1 MAMFENL
8 DQIWF
13 GTRENMRW
21 IQAPLSGMDSSP
33 QARSASETLLDGTGY
48 VRKSLGSHKVY
59 EMGWS
64 DSETPAFAQVIQAYA
79 SGIYG
84 RGRIYFQDPHAFGV
98 NVLPAVWSAP
108 GMAYNGEARGIL
120 PELVCK
126 ATPTPPNR
134 YDLPT
139 LSAIYD
145 MPARTNYGE
154 ANFSWR
160 NAVFVP
166 IPEGH
171 TMFIGAMYQSTDA
184 NTRLAVSP
192 VGATGMPDFSREI
205 FLNRL
210 SVDAPNTTPTR
221 IDGGQFSGVA
231 IYPRNGTV
239 ASRIQITSIL
249 ARMVNAAVAQEYTV
263 TGYGDL
269 PYGEGLYGGEAWDFD
284 GFLSQPWR
292 LGMGNAGCKFDGQ
305 PTLVEYN
312 GIGEGQVGLSCT
324 LREVAA

>member
-1 MAMFENL
+1 MALFENT
-8 DQIWF
+8 DRIWF

-21 IQAPLSGMDSSP
+21 IQAPLSGMESSP
-33 QARSASETLLDGTGY
+33 EAKSTSDVLLNGSGH

-64 DSETPAFAQVIQAYA
+64 DSETPNFAQVIQAYA
-79 SGIYG
+79 SGSYG
-84 RGRIYFQDPHAFGV
+84 RGKIYFQDPLAFGV
-98 NVLPAVWSAP
+98 NVLPAIWSNPA
-108 GMAYNGEARGIL
+108 MAYRGESKGIL
-120 PELVCK
+120 PELTCK
-126 ATPTPPNR
+126 VTPTPPNQ
-134 YDLPT
+134 YDLPV

-145 MPARTNYGE
+145 LPANTNSTE

-171 TMFIGAMYQSTDA
+171 AMFIGAMYQSLDA
-184 NTRLAVSP
+184 NTHLMVAPVSTAGVP
-192 VGATGMPDFSREI
+192 LFSEQTP
-205 FLNRL
+205 LSKL

-221 IDGGQFSGVA
+221 IDGGQYSGVA
-231 IYPRNGTV
+231 LYVRNGG
-239 ASRIQITSIL
+239 APSRIQITSII
-249 ARMVNAAVAQEYTV
+249 ARMLEAGAATEFTI

-269 PYGEGLYGGEAWDFD
+269 PYGEGLYGGEAWDFN
-284 GFLSQPWR
+284 GFLSQPWA
-292 LGMGNAGCKFDGQ
+292 LGMGNSGCMFDGQ
-305 PTLVEYN
+305 PTLVEYT